1 MSKNKINTIEIV
13 IYHFNR
19 LYELLRG
26 NILTGNNL
34 LYKFMAQG
42 KNDIK

>member
-1 MSKNKINTIEIV
+1 MSKNKINKNEII

-19 LYELLRG
+19 PYGLLRR

-34 LYKFMAQG
+34 LYKFMARK